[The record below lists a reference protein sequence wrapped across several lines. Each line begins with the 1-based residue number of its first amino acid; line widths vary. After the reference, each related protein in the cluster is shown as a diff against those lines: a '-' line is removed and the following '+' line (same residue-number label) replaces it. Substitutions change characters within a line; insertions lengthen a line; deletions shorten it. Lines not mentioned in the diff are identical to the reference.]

1 MSYLKLSG
9 ESIDADLG
17 QSELSSSAWAG
28 DLNGRA
34 KQCSSESAAR
44 GKRKGQSKRPSTK
57 RGIMQIPSIKIVN
70 SGETYFINRAT
81 DSIYVEKKDNIME
94 TTQSGGEE
102 NIPIH
107 QEESWTV
114 PAKKRKVTPLASAR
128 KIDTFEKKQWLQD
141 IKLHNP
147 FSALPEEVA
156 TDPTESPTNRI
167 PKPPPIYID
176 AKIIDALIELLN
188 NTAGKDNYVIKQ
200 IKIDQ
205 VKVQTNTPDTFR
217 KVTR

>member
-1 MSYLKLSG
+1 
-9 ESIDADLG
+9 
-17 QSELSSSAWAG
+17 
-28 DLNGRA
+28 
-34 KQCSSESAAR
+34 
-44 GKRKGQSKRPSTK
+44 
-57 RGIMQIPSIKIVN
+57 MQIPPIKIVN
-70 SGETYFINRAT
+70 SGETYFINKAT
-81 DSIYVEKKDNIME
+81 DSTYVEKKDDIME
-94 TTQSGGEE
+94 TTQSDGEE

-114 PAKKRKVTPLASAR
+114 ANSSRKRKVTPLTSAR

-147 FSALPEEVA
+147 FSALPEEAA
-156 TDPTESPTNRI
+156 TGPTESPTNRI

-176 AKIIDALIELLN
+176 AKIIDPLIELVN

-205 VKVQTNTPDTFR
+205 VKVQTNTPEIFR
-217 KVTR
+217 KVTRSLKEKTQRITLFNSKLTKATKQ

>member
-57 RGIMQIPSIKIVN
+57 RGIMQIPPIKIVN
-70 SGETYFINRAT
+70 SGETYFINKAT
-81 DSIYVEKKDNIME
+81 DSTYVEKKADITE
-94 TTQSGGEE
+94 TTQSDGEQ

-107 QEESWTV
+107 QEE
-114 PAKKRKVTPLASAR
+114 
-128 KIDTFEKKQWLQD
+128 
-141 IKLHNP
+141 N
-147 FSALPEEVA
+147 
-156 TDPTESPTNRI
+156 
-167 PKPPPIYID
+167 
-176 AKIIDALIELLN
+176 
-188 NTAGKDNYVIKQ
+188 
-200 IKIDQ
+200 
-205 VKVQTNTPDTFR
+205 
-217 KVTR
+217 

>member
-1 MSYLKLSG
+1 
-9 ESIDADLG
+9 
-17 QSELSSSAWAG
+17 
-28 DLNGRA
+28 
-34 KQCSSESAAR
+34 
-44 GKRKGQSKRPSTK
+44 
-57 RGIMQIPSIKIVN
+57 MQIPPIKIVN

-81 DSIYVEKKDNIME
+81 DSTYVEKKDDIME
-94 TTQSGGEE
+94 TTQSDGEE

-114 PAKKRKVTPLASAR
+114 ATSSKKRKVTPLASAR

-141 IKLHNP
+141 IKVHNP
-147 FSALPEEVA
+147 FSALPEEAA

-167 PKPPPIYID
+167 LKPPPMYID
-176 AKIIDALIELLN
+176 AKIIDPLIELLN

-205 VKVQTNTPDTFR
+205 VKVQTNTPEIFR
-217 KVTR
+217 KITRSLKEKNAVYHTFQLKTDKSYKAVIRGLHPKTNTGKISEELAKIGHQVKIVS